1 MEMVFMELGLIQY
14 VLLGVA
20 LRDRGDAKVKLE
32 LEALLRVEYLKD
44 KILDLILLQEEH
56 MIILFLLQ
64 EVGQMEYLKVVL

>member
-1 MEMVFMELGLIQY
+1 MELGLIQY

-20 LRDRGDAKVKLE
+20 LKDREDDKVKLE
-32 LEALLRVEYLKD
+32 LEDLLKVEYLRD

-56 MIILFLLQ
+56 TIILFLLQ